1 MTIIESHRDEIER
14 LCRQFGV
21 ARLAVF
27 GSATS
32 SRFDVSTSDIDLLV
46 AFAPTTR
53 NDAFDRYFGLKEALE
68 QLFGR
73 RVDLITEPSIRNPY
87 LRREIDATCQPIY
100 GA

>member
-27 GSATS
+27 GSVTG

-53 NDAFDRYFGLKEALE
+53 TTR
-68 QLFGR
+68 
-73 RVDLITEPSIRNPY
+73 SIGTS
-87 LRREIDATCQPIY
+87 A
-100 GA
+100 